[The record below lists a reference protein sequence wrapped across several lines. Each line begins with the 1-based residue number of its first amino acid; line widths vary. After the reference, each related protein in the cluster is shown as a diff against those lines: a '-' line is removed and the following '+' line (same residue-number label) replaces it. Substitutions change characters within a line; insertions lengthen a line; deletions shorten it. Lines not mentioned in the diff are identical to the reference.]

1 MFQYLRN
8 IAVEAEALVTVD
20 VVRKAVFRIH
30 PVTGART
37 IVSDAT
43 IGRGPAFFAPIE
55 IAVEPTGTLVVADT
69 ELGAVVRVD
78 PLSGDRAIISR

>member
-1 MFQYLRN
+1 M
-8 IAVEAEALVTVD
+8 
-20 VVRKAVFRIH
+20 
-30 PVTGART
+30 
-37 IVSDAT
+37 SDAT